1 MLFGGGARS
10 SVVPKSP
17 PVAQGAI
24 FADAIKAF

>member
-17 PVAQGAI
+17 PVAQEEI
-24 FADAIKAF
+24 FADAMEAF